1 MPYCKIIGDKV
12 DNIVECD
19 NIFAEENG
27 LVWIDPPVGVDWIL
41 IDGVW
46 RDCTEAEKR
55 VELLTDAQ
63 RRIDQLNELYVNHPT
78 NWNALTQAKRDEI
91 ISLIA
96 KLENIENVEGF
107 PWIML
112 PDRFEA
118 EYKPG
123 EEW

>member
-1 MPYCKIIGDKV
+1 MPYCKIINDKV

-27 LVWIDPPVGVDWIL
+27 LVWIDLPIGVDWIL

-55 VELLTDAQ
+55 VEILTDAQ

-96 KLENIENVEGF
+96 KLGDIENVEGF
-107 PWIML
+107 PWVML
-112 PDRFEA
+112 PDRFVA
-118 EYKPG
+118 EYTPG